1 MKIKL
6 TFKTNAYVHSLM
18 VVSIVL
24 AASSF
29 PIGAMITHALPPE
42 VMMFFR
48 FLLAS
53 VLFAPYV
60 IVKHGLKMPPLKTMV
75 RYGVL
80 SIPLVVFFWCM
91 FESLRYT
98 SVLNTGALYTTVP
111 AITAIFALLING
123 EVLGKVRSVGLAVGT
138 LGALWIVFRGSID
151 AFINLDLNYG
161 DFVFFSGCVVLG
173 FYNPLV
179 KRFHRGEPTEV
190 MTFWVLLLGS
200 LWLLIGSGKGI
211 IHVDWFEIKYTVYG
225 GIIYLAVFSTLITFS
240 LLHYCTVRLGAT
252 KTSAYG
258 FLTPVFVV
266 VISILVGME
275 EFEVVVI
282 PGLLMIVVA
291 MFMIQR
297 GDSDHIKIIVKK
309 SRYSLGE

>member
-1 MKIKL
+1 
-6 TFKTNAYVHSLM
+6 
-18 VVSIVL
+18 
-24 AASSF
+24 
-29 PIGAMITHALPPE
+29 
-42 VMMFFR
+42 MFLR

-53 VLFAPYV
+53 ALFAPYV
-60 IVKHGLKMPPLKTMV
+60 IVRHGFKIPPLKRIV
-75 RYGVL
+75 GYGVL

-111 AITAIFALLING
+111 AITAILALLING
-123 EVLGKVRSVGLAVGT
+123 EASGKMRSMGLFVGT
-138 LGALWIVFRGSID
+138 LGALWIVFRGNID
-151 AFINLDLNYG
+151 AFINLNLNYG
-161 DFVFFSGCVVLG
+161 DLVFFLGCFFLG

-179 KRFHRGEPTEV
+179 KKFHQGEPSEE

-211 IHVDWFEIKYTVYG
+211 VDIDWFEIERPVYS
-225 GIIYLAVFSTLITFS
+225 GIAYLAVFSTLITFF

-266 VISILVGME
+266 LLSVLLGME
-275 EFEVVVI
+275 EFEAVLA
-282 PGLLMIVVA
+282 PGLFMIVVA
-291 MFMIQR
+291 MLMIQR
-297 GDSDHIKIIVKK
+297 DSRKRVEINA
-309 SRYSLGE
+309 